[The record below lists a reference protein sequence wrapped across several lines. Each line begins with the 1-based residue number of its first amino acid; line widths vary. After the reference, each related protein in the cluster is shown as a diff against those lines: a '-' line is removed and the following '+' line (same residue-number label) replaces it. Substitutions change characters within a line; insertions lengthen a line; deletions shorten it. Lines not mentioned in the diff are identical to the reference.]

1 MPETPN
7 RRVQVSETTEPVQ
20 TVNERL
26 GGVPMGIPLHIR
38 DKDLEVLTPG
48 QKEMALKLLTEEA
61 DYFAKDDYV
70 VGCIRDLELDI
81 DLEH

>member
-1 MPETPN
+1 
-7 RRVQVSETTEPVQ
+7 
-20 TVNERL
+20 
-26 GGVPMGIPLHIR
+26 MGIPMHIR
-38 DKDLEVLTPG
+38 DIDLEVLTPG

-61 DYFAKDDYV
+61 DYSAKDDNV